1 MRITQAITSNRVNRR
16 NTRPT
21 NQSSSSLLP
30 FYQIIATGACK
41 GKNKNNQKE
50 RCDIEFIWI
59 RTNEYI
65 SLMVLCNPCNVDGTK
80 VFHSSSCNRTQ
91 SKVSPELM
99 ELGLQFGSQVARLIA
114 AIPPDPHQILQYNH
128 LANDPRNQLYKSSE
142 KKRISVAVSQ
152 RNCRINEIRILQQ
165 SVKHDYKSSETL
177 DAFIPSLKQSMNVEV
192 MDIESF
198 CILTKDMT
206 KVHTD
211 RSSIG

>member
-1 MRITQAITSNRVNRR
+1 
-16 NTRPT
+16 
-21 NQSSSSLLP
+21 
-30 FYQIIATGACK
+30 
-41 GKNKNNQKE
+41 
-50 RCDIEFIWI
+50 
-59 RTNEYI
+59 
-65 SLMVLCNPCNVDGTK
+65 MVLCNPCNVDGTK

-152 RNCRINEIRILQQ
+152 RNCRIKNEIRILQQ

-177 DAFIPSLKQSMNVEV
+177 DAFIPSPNVTIQSPRKRSK
-192 MDIESF
+192 ESTVQIVGEKEDK
-198 CILTKDMT
+198 C
-206 KVHTD
+206 
-211 RSSIG
+211 SSLSKKLSNQ